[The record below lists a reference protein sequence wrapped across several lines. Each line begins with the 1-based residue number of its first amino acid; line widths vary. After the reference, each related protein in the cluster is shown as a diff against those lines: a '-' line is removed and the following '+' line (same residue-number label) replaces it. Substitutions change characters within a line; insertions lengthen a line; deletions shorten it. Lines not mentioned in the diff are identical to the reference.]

1 MKQKLI
7 QFLSA
12 ELYWLV
18 LGCNWS
24 ALFYS
29 VFTGQRMEDPGYY
42 DFESKIFFKALL
54 LIQSASIVIA
64 VLLKHGFIKYLVY
77 LVNILFLMQW
87 VLPDLWE
94 MLSATD

>member
-1 MKQKLI
+1 M
-7 QFLSA
+7 
-12 ELYWLV
+12 

-24 ALFYS
+24 ALFCS
-29 VFTGQRMEDPGYY
+29 VLTGQHIQDPGYY
-42 DFESKIFFKALL
+42 DFETKIFFKALF

-87 VLPDLWE
+87 VLPVLWE
-94 MLSATD
+94 MLTVAD